1 MGEDDEN
8 RIALTFAQMPQ
19 FKYLAKQLFNGHN
32 LGQGR
37 YGHPLYLRIESSRTS
52 RNATDLTDRRLW
64 EKAHQIIEY
73 SAILAGD
80 SFINKERGTE
90 NLKLMMTQV
99 VKLFPWLTEEII
111 NSSPKMLRKA
121 LVLEPEEANRFM
133 LGAGLSWSNM
143 RKMSNML
150 EKMRGI
156 RLFGSEEKRRVAMKN
171 HTSLLANEK
180 LLVLKLPLL
189 KSSKSKFPTL
199 QPAVKV
205 ADLPSFIA
213 EAVNETL
220 SIGVEP
226 GSLQDLSSKQYDGCV
241 RVTFGCDKGGSVM
254 RYACEVIGGVSH
266 LIGCYTGHDNHSNMS
281 CYMNA
286 ENSWVEQMSN
296 MLDNG
301 VEVQLQNEN
310 TGSHIWPVQLVLVGD
325 KAAISE
331 GLGLQGSA
339 ATFPIVYDLTPS
351 NHLRLAHRDGSPHS
365 PEFQGCRFP
374 LRTLEM
380 IDNEYAKNLKKDPK
394 NLRKNGKN
402 FNSVIAPRLYMVRC
416 LEDVAVSVLHCWLAL
431 GLILT
436 RWMTVQCRILDGN
449 ATHEQLVDVSRE
461 VEAFE
466 EGADRAVDDDVH
478 DDHVHGPGDNTS
490 PNSSTQEMQVRNARL
505 RGELDGASPA
515 GCST

>member
-156 RLFGSEEKRRVAMKN
+156 RLFGSEERRRVAMNN

-254 RYACEVIGGVSH
+254 RYACEVIGDVSH

-310 TGSHIWPVQLVLVGD
+310 TGSHMLPVQLVLVGD

-339 ATFPIVYDLTPS
+339 ATFL
-351 NHLRLAHRDGSPHS
+351 
-365 PEFQGCRFP
+365 
-374 LRTLEM
+374 
-380 IDNEYAKNLKKDPK
+380 
-394 NLRKNGKN
+394 
-402 FNSVIAPRLYMVRC
+402 
-416 LEDVAVSVLHCWLAL
+416 
-431 GLILT
+431 
-436 RWMTVQCRILDGN
+436 
-449 ATHEQLVDVSRE
+449 SR
-461 VEAFE
+461 
-466 EGADRAVDDDVH
+466 
-478 DDHVHGPGDNTS
+478 S
-490 PNSSTQEMQVRNARL
+490 Q
-505 RGELDGASPA
+505 
-515 GCST
+515 